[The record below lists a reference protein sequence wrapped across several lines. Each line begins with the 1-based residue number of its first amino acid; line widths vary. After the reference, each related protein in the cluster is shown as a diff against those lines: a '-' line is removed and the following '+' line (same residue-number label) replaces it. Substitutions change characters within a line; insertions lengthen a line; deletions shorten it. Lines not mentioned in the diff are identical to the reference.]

1 MVFLTVFILTIYTIL
16 IIALVRGFNR
26 LPEFNP
32 EKTIPSN
39 NFSIIIPFRNEAEN
53 LPALL
58 KSFSQLDFP
67 VDQFEILLVNDDSS
81 DDYQSII
88 DEFIVE
94 NPDFQFTLFQNIRN
108 SLSPKKDA
116 IETAIAKARFEW
128 IITTDA
134 DCIVPKKWL
143 MNSDAFI
150 QNNPVKM
157 IVAPVAYTIENKF
170 LDHFQNLDFISLQ
183 GTTIGSFGINHPFM
197 CNGANL
203 CYTKQAFKTVNGFE
217 GNDEIASGDDVFL
230 MEKILKAFPNQ
241 VQYLKNFESVVK
253 TRPQP
258 DLTSLLHQRIR
269 WAAKMGSTNY
279 LFGKIVGIIVF
290 MANIYWILLLFL
302 ALFQQISWQ
311 YVGLFFL
318 VKLNVDFVLL
328 YSTTEFFRE
337 KESMRKYLY
346 SSFIYPFFSV
356 YVAVASLFKGYS
368 WKGRTFKK

>member
-1 MVFLTVFILTIYTIL
+1 M
-16 IIALVRGFNR
+16 RGFNR